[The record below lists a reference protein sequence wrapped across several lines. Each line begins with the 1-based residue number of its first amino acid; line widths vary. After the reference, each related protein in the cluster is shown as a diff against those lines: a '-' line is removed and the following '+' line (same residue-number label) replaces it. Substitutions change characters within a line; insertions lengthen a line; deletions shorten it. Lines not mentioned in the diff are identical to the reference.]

1 MSIRIVIPDDHGVL
15 RAGLRALLNAEPDL
29 EVVDEAADGEAA
41 DGEAAERSAVRWKPD
56 VVLLDVGMPGLG
68 ASR

>member
-15 RAGLRALLNAEPDL
+15 RALLNAEPDL
-29 EVVDEAADGEAA
+29 EVVDEAA

-56 VVLLDVGMPGLG
+56 VVLLDVSMPGLG

>member
-41 DGEAAERSAVRWKPD
+41 ERSAVRWKPD
-56 VVLLDVGMPGLG
+56 IVLLDVGMPGLG